1 MKTKNPTIQKLLEEA
16 ANLGLVE
23 IGPDCRS
30 YSVSNA
36 QLEEFVLYVQQQTKL
51 LRFLPAT
58 NEK

>member
-1 MKTKNPTIQKLLEEA
+1 MTNPTIQKLLEEA
-16 ANLGLVE
+16 ANLGLIE
-23 IGPDCRS
+23 IGPDTQA

-51 LRFLPAT
+51 LRFLSAT

>member
-1 MKTKNPTIQKLLEEA
+1 MTNPTIQKLLEEA
-16 ANLGLVE
+16 ANLGLIE
-23 IGPDCRS
+23 IGPDTKT

>member
-1 MKTKNPTIQKLLEEA
+1 MNPTIQKLLEEA

-23 IGPDCRS
+23 IGPDCQS

-51 LRFLPAT
+51 LRFLPNT
-58 NEK
+58 NQ